1 MTKKQ
6 IKKLVNQL
14 VEQELIHA
22 DPSST
27 KEQKSQAENRIIQL
41 SGMLACLP
49 NGLELMTEIDFMIQE
64 KLADKNKKEK
74 EVNNNGNET

>member
-14 VEQELIHA
+14 VAQELIHS

-49 NGLELMTEIDFMIQE
+49 NGLDLMTEIDFMIQE
-64 KLADKNKKEK
+64 KLADKNKNSKK
-74 EVNNNGNET
+74 EVN

>member
-6 IKKLVNQL
+6 IKKFVDQI
-14 VEQELIHA
+14 VEQELIHR

-27 KEQKSQAENRIIQL
+27 KEQKSQAENRIIQI

-49 NGLELMTEIDFMIQE
+49 NGLELMTEIDLLVQKKI
-64 KLADKNKKEK
+64 ADKI
-74 EVNNNGNET
+74 